1 MKVRKNGQKVF
12 RVAFRDS
19 YLGIIVRS
27 YGALFVVDGT
37 RLSKVCGENHYF
49 TASTHVREEVP
60 SELVE
65 RKAAGLRPTHDLAQP
80 KSDSWESA
88 MNYG

>member
-12 RVAFRDS
+12 RVAFRDN

-37 RLSKVCGENHYF
+37 RLSKVCGETRFF
-49 TASTHVREEVP
+49 TAGTHVIEEVP

-65 RKAAGLRPTHDLAQP
+65 RQAAGLCLTHDRAQP
-80 KSDSWESA
+80 KSDSCESA
-88 MNYG
+88 MHYG